1 MQINSSA
8 HVSNILTTMNFCNFA
23 KVIIGHNSKV
33 PSSINWWS
41 SKETSTS
48 GTQSTN
54 YSASFRVNFYHNV
67 MQKYPKMAL
76 PHDKFVR
83 QLPRLQNYLVNP
95 KYWKNNNKNEEKK
108 TFLGKL
114 VIKKLGI
121 TFSKRQSIT
130 FHS

>member
-67 MQKYPKMAL
+67 MHKYSKMAL

-108 TFLGKL
+108 NFSWKTCHKEVGNHFL
-114 VIKKLGI
+114 
-121 TFSKRQSIT
+121 
-130 FHS
+130 